1 MNYNELSKLLNST
14 RKKPFTMPC
23 IFGKEYAENFISD
36 WLCYIL
42 DPELNGVGYEPLN
55 TLLKLAGT
63 SEIDR
68 DVEYVDLEK
77 AREHTFDDGSRSR
90 IDFLIPV
97 FDRET
102 EELRYYIA
110 IENKIHSTEGE
121 NQTEKYYKKV
131 EKLTGKPNSKNIYIF
146 LYVSGQEA
154 ENRYF
159 KNVRYENLI
168 KGFKA
173 IPVSFD
179 DDPRRTFLF
188 QEFIT
193 HIEEYILSDDLQLP
207 DNSFEL
213 LKNGRKIKAAFGADK
228 DNPILKKA
236 YEECMNIKGHIYNM
250 IYKQLSEKLSENGGW
265 TVYKSKRNVYIQIFK
280 ESWEKHKIH
289 YEIILEGEKNCL
301 YDGCDLLLMIHY
313 EGKDKQIVAAM
324 KNSLGKFDDVQF
336 SKRNWAYYEEKI
348 KTLGCFEN
356 NEMVKDFVNGLVDKT
371 ERLIEITAAKIDE
384 IVAEKQ

>member
-1 MNYNELSKLLNST
+1 M
-14 RKKPFTMPC
+14 
-23 IFGKEYAENFISD
+23 
-36 WLCYIL
+36 
-42 DPELNGVGYEPLN
+42 
-55 TLLKLAGT
+55 
-63 SEIDR
+63 
-68 DVEYVDLEK
+68 
-77 AREHTFDDGSRSR
+77 
-90 IDFLIPV
+90 IDF
-97 FDRET
+97 
-102 EELRYYIA
+102 
-110 IENKIHSTEGE
+110 
-121 NQTEKYYKKV
+121 
-131 EKLTGKPNSKNIYIF
+131 KP
-146 LYVSGQEA
+146 
-154 ENRYF
+154 
-159 KNVRYENLI
+159 
-168 KGFKA
+168 
-173 IPVSFD
+173 
-179 DDPRRTFLF
+179 
-188 QEFIT
+188 IT
-193 HIEEYILSDDLQLP
+193 LEM
-207 DNSFEL
+207 
-213 LKNGRKIKAAFGADK
+213 
-228 DNPILKKA
+228 KKA

-356 NEMVKDFVNGLVDKT
+356 NEIVKDFVNGLVDKT